1 MLHYIID
8 TPKNI
13 PVKISF
19 KFFLNSF
26 NPCYIRDIKRNEG
39 IVYAFVL
46 LEFANIYIYI
56 VFSKHYIFFCYNL
69 QRIEV
74 INSIALTIWSFSI
87 IVANNESST
96 FILSLFHLILE
107 FIETMKIFDFPNYL

>member
-56 VFSKHYIFFCYNL
+56 YIVFSKHYIFFFYNL

-74 INSIALTIWSFSI
+74 INSIA
-87 IVANNESST
+87 
-96 FILSLFHLILE
+96 
-107 FIETMKIFDFPNYL
+107 

>member
-56 VFSKHYIFFCYNL
+56 
-69 QRIEV
+69 
-74 INSIALTIWSFSI
+74 
-87 IVANNESST
+87 
-96 FILSLFHLILE
+96 
-107 FIETMKIFDFPNYL
+107 

>member
-56 VFSKHYIFFCYNL
+56 YI
-69 QRIEV
+69 
-74 INSIALTIWSFSI
+74 
-87 IVANNESST
+87 
-96 FILSLFHLILE
+96 
-107 FIETMKIFDFPNYL
+107 